1 VEKKMFLIV
10 AFSLVFFG
18 KEIIT
23 NFGKEQFIIFQL
35 RFWFPSNSYKQYFYW
50 LEPMSFGPAFLKSDL
65 CLVLVLTFEKF
76 FGALTCQTFKPVI

>member
-1 VEKKMFLIV
+1 VGKKMFLIV

-65 CLVLVLTFEKF
+65 CLGPSFDIWKVFWSFNLSNF
-76 FGALTCQTFKPVI
+76 